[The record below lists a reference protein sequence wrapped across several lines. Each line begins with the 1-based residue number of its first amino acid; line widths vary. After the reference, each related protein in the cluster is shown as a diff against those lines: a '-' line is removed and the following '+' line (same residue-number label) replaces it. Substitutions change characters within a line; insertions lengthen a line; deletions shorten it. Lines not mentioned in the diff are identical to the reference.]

1 MGAAWKWCAL
11 AAALAALGG
20 PRAEGALLLPKFLS
34 SHLVLQRGRAAA
46 LWGTSE
52 CNNVSATLR
61 RGARVVA
68 AARAERAAGG
78 ANGAQWVATLP
89 AQEAGTGFAIT
100 IEEHC
105 AGGARREL
113 EDVLFGDV
121 FLCSGQSNMQLA
133 VHGDRTGPAAIAESG
148 KLTWLRMWTA
158 QNRSSDHEEWD
169 LDAWGP
175 SMEWLTSVP
184 EHFGS
189 DDMHFPSAVCF
200 FAGRQIFEYLGT
212 TVPVGLVMST
222 FPGTALESWS
232 APAALADATCGG
244 LGPVPADA
252 AAVLT
257 ASDSRLSSGELSALV
272 DLDEPKPCSGTTPWW
287 DLGPSCLWNG
297 QIAMLL
303 RMQFKAALWY
313 QGEAN
318 AKNATSYACRFPAMI
333 ADWRRR
339 FQQALPFFF
348 VELAGFQNTDFT
360 ALRAAQQRARKLP
373 NVGFG
378 SAIDLGN
385 RTDIHPRDK
394 LEVGRR
400 MSVSILKLVYGAKNV
415 TSATGPELLR
425 VLPARG
431 RYMIVQYALGT
442 AANLGAVPTHDCDA
456 CCAESPFMST
466 QDGGKTWTR
475 APFHI
480 SGVQVIVS
488 HNGTQAPTGLRYA
501 WEPFPQCSIVSAFG
515 GLSGSITATAFDTKL
530 AVQEERVEM
539 LVPGDEDAA
548 AMYSLRGT

>member
-1 MGAAWKWCAL
+1 MGAAWMWCAL
-11 AAALAALGG
+11 AAAAAALGA
-20 PRAEGALLLPKFLS
+20 PRAEGALVLPKFLS
-34 SHLVLQRGRAAA
+34 SHMVLQRGRAAA
-46 LWGTSE
+46 LWGASE
-52 CNNVSATLR
+52 CGNVSATLR

-68 AARAERAAGG
+68 AARAERAEGG
-78 ANGAQWVATLP
+78 ADGAQWVATLP

-121 FLCSGQSNMQLA
+121 FLCSGQSNMQFA
-133 VHGDRTGPAAIAESG
+133 VHGDFTGRAAIADSS
-148 KLTWLRMWTA
+148 KLTGLRMWTA
-158 QNRSSDHEEWD
+158 VNRYSDHEEWD
-169 LDAWGP
+169 LDAQGP

-189 DDMHFPSAVCF
+189 DDFNFPSAVCF
-200 FAGRQIFEYLGT
+200 FAGRQVYEYLGT

-222 FPGTALESWS
+222 WGGTAVELWS

-252 AAVLT
+252 ADALA
-257 ASDSRLSSGELSALV
+257 ASDSRLSSGELSALL
-272 DLDEPKPCSGTTPWW
+272 DLDESQPN
-287 DLGPSCLWNG
+287 DMGPSCLWNG
-297 QIAMLL
+297 QIAMFL

-318 AKNATSYACRFPAMI
+318 AGGAPSYACRFPAMI

-348 VELAGFQNTDFT
+348 VELAGFQDIGFT

-378 SAIDLGN
+378 AAIDLGN
-385 RTDIHPRDK
+385 RKDIHPHDK

-425 VLPARG
+425 VVPTG
-431 RYMIVQYALGT
+431 SHMIVQYALGT

-501 WEPFPQCSIVSAFG
+501 WESFPQCTIVSAFG
-515 GLSGSITATAFDTKL
+515 GLSGTITATAFDTTF
-530 AVQEERVEM
+530 AAAGERAEM
-539 LVPGDEDAA
+539 LVTGDEDAA
-548 AMYSLRGT
+548 M